1 VYDLPID
8 RSFQKTWKKT
18 ETYLGLTVWR
28 NATAKLGILGT
39 RVAINLDEC
48 TGCLKCLVVCPVDV
62 FQQYETPSQEVKV
75 APVKESDCL
84 ECLACEVVC
93 PVEVLLVTR
102 SVPEYDTLK
111 ALLDEN

>member
-1 VYDLPID
+1 MPID
-8 RSFQKTWKKT
+8 RTFQKTWKKVDS
-18 ETYLGLTVWR
+18 YQGLTLWR
-28 NATAKLGILGT
+28 NTSAKLGILGT
-39 RVAINLDEC
+39 RVAIDLDEC
-48 TGCLKCLVVCPVDV
+48 TGCLKCLAVCPVGV
-62 FQQYETPSQEVKV
+62 FQRYETPSQEVKV
-75 APVKESDCL
+75 APVKEAICL